1 VSPQLY
7 SVLFLFGSLA
17 LALWTRARFP
27 HLTPAGLRGALCHV
41 GVTMIAGQ
49 LLTPLA
55 LHLLTGSMSVV
66 LVGVFAVALP
76 ALVYTLLAAVWLLQL
91 LSEHLR
97 GSLR

>member
-1 VSPQLY
+1 MSSQLY
-7 SVLFLFGSLA
+7 SVVFLLGALV

-27 HLTPAGLRGALCHV
+27 HLAPAGLRGALIHV

-49 LLTPLA
+49 LLTPVA
-55 LHLLTGSMSVV
+55 LHLFTSSTSV

-91 LSEHLR
+91 LSDHLR
-97 GSLR
+97 GSFR

>member
-1 VSPQLY
+1 VSSQLY
-7 SVLFLFGSLA
+7 SVVFLVGALA

-27 HLTPAGLRGALCHV
+27 HLAPAGLRGALIHV

-49 LLTPLA
+49 LLTPVA
-55 LHLLTGSMSVV
+55 LHLFTSSTSVV

-91 LSEHLR
+91 LSDHLR
-97 GSLR
+97 GSFR

>member
-1 VSPQLY
+1 MSPQLY
-7 SVLFLFGSLA
+7 SLLFLFGALA

-27 HLTPAGLRGALCHV
+27 GLTPAGLRGALFHV
-41 GVTMIAGQ
+41 AVTMIGGQ

-55 LHLLTGSMSVV
+55 LHLLTGSQTVV
-66 LVGVFAVALP
+66 LVGVFAIALP
-76 ALVYTLLAAVWLLQL
+76 ALVYTLLAAIWLLQL

>member
-1 VSPQLY
+1 VSSQLY
-7 SVLFLFGSLA
+7 SVVFLVGALA

-27 HLTPAGLRGALCHV
+27 HLAPAGLRGALIHV

-49 LLTPLA
+49 LLTPVA
-55 LHLLTGSMSVV
+55 LHLFTSSTSV

-91 LSEHLR
+91 LSDHLR
-97 GSLR
+97 GSFR

>member
-1 VSPQLY
+1 MSSQLY
-7 SVLFLFGSLA
+7 SVVFLVGALA

-27 HLTPAGLRGALCHV
+27 HLAPAGLRGALIHV

-49 LLTPLA
+49 LLTPVA
-55 LHLLTGSMSVV
+55 LHLFTSSTSV

-91 LSEHLR
+91 LSDHLR
-97 GSLR
+97 GSFR